1 MSNKNIELLD
11 KRNKIYV
18 KTGLEM
24 SLTADDN
31 SFCEKCTYVGQKRDQ
46 YIVVT
51 PPPEVAALEN
61 KLRQADPITVRYSF
75 EGDIFEFSSKLM
87 EINYKPLMLLVLQFP
102 DSIEKKE
109 FRCQKRIC
117 CFISATMESNN
128 ETQDGII
135 KDISK
140 FGCRF
145 VFETSGKLE
154 KTIGNDDQIAL
165 AFDFPGIS
173 DRQEIMGKIKDIR
186 RNESRLDVGI
196 EFISTAWWVP
206 PYDWDPNRTNGN

>member
-1 MSNKNIELLD
+1 MSNKNIELIN
-11 KRNKIYV
+11 KKNKIYV

-24 SLTADDN
+24 SLTVEDN

-51 PPPEVAALEN
+51 PPTGFAALEN

-87 EINYKPLMLLVLQFP
+87 EINYKPLMLLILQFP

-109 FRCQKRIC
+109 LRSQKRIC
-117 CFISATMESNN
+117 CFLSATLKIND

-145 VFETSGKLE
+145 VLETSNKLE
-154 KTIGNDDQIAL
+154 KPLRSNDQIAL

-173 DRQEIMGKIKDIR
+173 DRQEIMGTIKDIR
-186 RNESRLDVGI
+186 KKESRLDVGI
-196 EFISTAWWVP
+196 EFAKVAWWVP
-206 PYDWDPNRTNGN
+206 PYD

>member
-1 MSNKNIELLD
+1 MSNNNIELLD

-24 SLTADDN
+24 SLAAEDN
-31 SFCEKCTYVGQKRDQ
+31 SFCGKCTYVGQIRDQ

-51 PPPEVAALEN
+51 PPSDFAALEN
-61 KLRQADPITVRYSF
+61 KLRQTDPITIRYSF
-75 EGDIFEFSSKLM
+75 EGNIFEFSSKLM
-87 EINYKPLMLLVLQFP
+87 EIKYRPLMLLMLQFP

-109 FRCQKRIC
+109 LRSQKRIC
-117 CFISATMESNN
+117 CFLSATMKIND
-128 ETQDGII
+128 ETLDGII

-145 VFETSGKLE
+145 VLETSGKLE
-154 KTIGNDDQIAL
+154 KPLRSNDQIAL

-173 DRQEIMGKIKDIR
+173 DRQEIMGTIKDIR
-186 RNESRLDVGI
+186 KKESRLDVGI
-196 EFISTAWWVP
+196 EFAKVAWWVP
-206 PYDWDPNRTNGN
+206 PYD

>member
-1 MSNKNIELLD
+1 
-11 KRNKIYV
+11 
-18 KTGLEM
+18 M
-24 SLTADDN
+24 SLTAGDHA
-31 SFCEKCTYVGQKRDQ
+31 FCGRCTYVGQIKDQ

-51 PPPEVAALEN
+51 PPPDFPALEN
-61 KLRQADPITVRYSF
+61 KLLTADPITVRYSF

-87 EINYKPLMLLVLQFP
+87 EIKYKPLMLLVLQFP

-109 FRCQKRIC
+109 LRSQKRIC
-117 CFISATMESNN
+117 CFISATMEIND

-154 KTIGNDDQIAL
+154 KALRSDDQIAL
-165 AFDFPGIS
+165 AVDFPGIS

-196 EFISTAWWVP
+196 EFTKVAWWVP
-206 PYDWDPNRTNGN
+206 PYD

>member
-18 KTGLEM
+18 KTGVEM
-24 SLTADDN
+24 SLTAGDR
-31 SFCEKCTYVGQKRDQ
+31 SFCGKCTYVGQVRDQ

-51 PPPEVAALEN
+51 PPPDFPAIEN
-61 KLRQADPITVRYSF
+61 KLLQADQIMVSYLF
-75 EGDIFEFSSKLM
+75 ERDIFEFPSKLM
-87 EINYKPLMLLVLQFP
+87 EVNHNPLMLLILQFP

-109 FRCQKRIC
+109 LRSQKRIC
-117 CFISATMESNN
+117 CFLSATMKIND

-140 FGCRF
+140 SGCRC
-145 VFETSGKLE
+145 VFENSGKLE
-154 KTIGNDDQIAL
+154 KALRIDDQIAL
-165 AFDFPGIS
+165 AFGFPGIF

-186 RNESRLDVGI
+186 KKGSRLDIGI
-196 EFISTAWWVP
+196 EFARVAWWVP
-206 PYDWDPNRTNGN
+206 PYD

>member
-24 SLTADDN
+24 SLTAGDHA
-31 SFCEKCTYVGQKRDQ
+31 FCGKCTYVGQKRDQ

-51 PPPEVAALEN
+51 PPPDFAALEN
-61 KLRQADPITVRYSF
+61 KLLKADPITVRYSF

-87 EINYKPLMLLVLQFP
+87 EIKYKPLMLLVLQFP

-109 FRCQKRIC
+109 LRSQKRIC
-117 CFISATMESNN
+117 CFISATMEIND

-140 FGCRF
+140 FGCRC
-145 VFETSGKLE
+145 VFETSGKLG
-154 KTIGNDDQIAL
+154 KALRIDDHITL
-165 AFDFPGIS
+165 GFGFPGIFGE
-173 DRQEIMGKIKDIR
+173 QKILGKIKDIR
-186 RNESRLDVGI
+186 MKESRLDVGI
-196 EFISTAWWVP
+196 EFTSIAWWVP
-206 PYDWDPNRTNGN
+206 PYD

>member
-1 MSNKNIELLD
+1 MPNKNIELLD

-24 SLTADDN
+24 SLTAEDN
-31 SFCEKCTYVGQKRDQ
+31 SFCEKCTYVGQKRDR
-46 YIVVT
+46 YLVVT
-51 PPPEVAALEN
+51 PPPDFAAIEN

-75 EGDIFEFSSKLM
+75 EGNIFEFSSKLM
-87 EINYKPLMLLVLQFP
+87 EIKYKPLMLLILQFP

-109 FRCQKRIC
+109 LRSQKRIC
-117 CFISATMESNN
+117 CFISATMEINN
-128 ETQDGII
+128 EIQDGII

-154 KTIGNDDQIAL
+154 KALRSDDQIAL
-165 AFDFPGIS
+165 AVDFPGIS
-173 DRQEIMGKIKDIR
+173 DRQEIMGKIKDVR

-196 EFISTAWWVP
+196 EFMSIAWWVP
-206 PYDWDPNRTNGN
+206 PYD

>member
-1 MSNKNIELLD
+1 MSNKNIELID

-24 SLTADDN
+24 SLTAEDN

-51 PPPEVAALEN
+51 PPPDFAALEN

-87 EINYKPLMLLVLQFP
+87 EIKYKPLMLLMLQFP

-109 FRCQKRIC
+109 LRSQKRIC
-117 CFISATMESNN
+117 CFLSATMEINN

-145 VFETSGKLE
+145 VLETSGKLE
-154 KTIGNDDQIAL
+154 KPLRSDDQIAL

-173 DRQEIMGKIKDIR
+173 DRQEIMGTIKDIR
-186 RNESRLDVGI
+186 KKESRLDVGI
-196 EFISTAWWVP
+196 KFAKVAWWVP
-206 PYDWDPNRTNGN
+206 PYD